1 VSAAGK
7 DPQRREAE
15 RFAERHARTVLARTD
30 VRVAPADGPVGV
42 DLVGP
47 DFVARVDHERRPV
60 ERVDVERLHDVAGTR
75 AVAFYSRSGYT
86 KTAQLW
92 ADEHRVSLFGYTDD
106 GYAAPF
112 NQTARELVL
121 RGQNESEHR
130 VRAAAE
136 HVARHATAT
145 RLEAERY
152 EREAHAALLR
162 AEQDERDAAERKQLE
177 RIRDEAVLGR
187 TLVLLLEMRLD
198 RDALPTAV
206 QRLARSTVIGSL
218 ADSAHRLSPAGRAP
232 ALSLVKSLFDD
243 AAAVLEVLT
252 PVENHTSPAY
262 RSARATIRRGL
273 DSVDAAGG
281 LHSTGHVSSDDVAEH
296 LRAAEGRWRVVVE
309 ELVRLQPWAA
319 RFPPATEQSQARHL
333 VQP

>member
-7 DPQRREAE
+7 DPRRREAE

-30 VRVAPADGPVGV
+30 VRVAPPEGPSGI
-42 DLVGP
+42 DLVGA

-60 ERVDVERLHDVAGTR
+60 ERADVERLQGAAGSR
-75 AVAFYSRSGYT
+75 VVAFYSRSGYT

-121 RGQNESEHR
+121 RGQNDSEHR

-136 HVARHATAT
+136 LVARHATAT
-145 RLEAERY
+145 RLESERF
-152 EREAHAALLR
+152 EREAHVALLR
-162 AEQDERDAAERKQLE
+162 AEEDEREAAERQQLE
-177 RIRDEAVLGR
+177 RVRDESVLGR

-198 RDALPTAV
+198 PHALPGAV
-206 QRLARSTVIGSL
+206 ERLARSTVVTAL
-218 ADSAHRLSPAGRAP
+218 ADSAHRLSASGRPP
-232 ALSLVKSLFDD
+232 ALSLVRSLFDD

-252 PVENHTSPAY
+252 PVEGQSSPAY
-262 RSARATIRRGL
+262 RAARSTIRQGL
-273 DSVDAAGG
+273 DALDAASG
-281 LHSTGHVSSDDVAEH
+281 LHSTGHVSSDDVAAH
-296 LRAAEGRWRVVVE
+296 LRTAERRWRTVVD
-309 ELVRLQPWAA
+309 ELVRLQPRAA
-319 RFPPATEQSQARHL
+319 RLSSAAEQGQARHL

>member
-15 RFAERHARTVLARTD
+15 RFAERHARTVLARTA
-30 VRVAPADGPVGV
+30 VRVAAADGPAGI

-60 ERVDVERLHDVAGTR
+60 ERVDVERLHDTAGAR

-92 ADEHRVSLFGYTDD
+92 ADEHRVALFGYTDD

-136 HVARHATAT
+136 HVARHATAS

-162 AEQDERDAAERKQLE
+162 AEHDEREAEERKQLE
-177 RIRDEAVLGR
+177 RVRDEAVLGR

-198 RDALPTAV
+198 PDALPTAV
-206 QRLARSTVIGSL
+206 QRLARSTVIGAL
-218 ADSAHRLSPAGRAP
+218 ADSAHRLSAAGRPP
-232 ALSLVKSLFDD
+232 ALSLVRSLFDD

-252 PVENHTSPAY
+252 PVEGQDSPGY
-262 RSARATIRRGL
+262 RAARTTIRRGL
-273 DSVDAAGG
+273 DAVDAAAG

-296 LRAAEGRWRVVVE
+296 LRTAERRWRVVVD

-319 RFPPATEQSQARHL
+319 RFSPAPAPTPARHL